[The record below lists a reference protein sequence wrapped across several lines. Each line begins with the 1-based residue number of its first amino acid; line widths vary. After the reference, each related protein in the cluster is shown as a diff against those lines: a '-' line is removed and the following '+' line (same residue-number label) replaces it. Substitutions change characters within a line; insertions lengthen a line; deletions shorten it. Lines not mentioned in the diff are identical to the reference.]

1 MDKRI
6 NFTWEELQ
14 LIHVASMMYGNELS
28 DVAGNSSSARG
39 MSKALKARAEEFW
52 KLGRKVES
60 YVDKVYEG
68 DCDKDNLGIDL

>member
-6 NFTWEELQ
+6 NFTQEELQ
-14 LIHVASMMYGNELS
+14 LIHVACMMYGNELS
-28 DVAGNSSSARG
+28 NVAGNSSSAKS
-39 MSKALKARAEEFW
+39 MSKGLKDRAEEFW
-52 KLGRKVES
+52 ELGRKVKG